1 MARPKQH
8 GLWKQRVQSMM
19 FKRKPGNNQLFSSLF
34 FAFAI
39 LLFHVF
45 LLAAIGFLVFVFR
58 GIVNYFA
65 WILLGG
71 GLLAAGGL
79 YVLYRYARKEKSAIA
94 SLLELP
100 EFRDRR
106 VEVNILGGLASF
118 KIDHEENARP
128 ALEDEGLPADRQL
141 EDPEQLRIKELTELA
156 RLLEKNLITLEEY
169 DRAKKVLL
177 NS

>member
-1 MARPKQH
+1 
-8 GLWKQRVQSMM
+8 MM
-19 FKRKPGNNQLFSSLF
+19 FKRKPDSNQLFTSLF
-34 FAFAI
+34 YASVI

-71 GLLAAGGL
+71 GLLAAAAL
-79 YVLYRYARKEKSAIA
+79 YVLYRYTQKEKSAIA

-100 EFRDRR
+100 EFKDRR

-118 KIDHEENARP
+118 KIDHEKNARP
-128 ALEDEGLPADRQL
+128 ALEDEGVSADRQL
-141 EDPEQLRIKELTELA
+141 PDPEQLRSPLEDPELLRIRELTELA
-156 RLLEKNLITLEEY
+156 RLLEKDLITLEEY
-169 DRAKKVLL
+169 HRAKKVLL